1 MFHISIIIRTK
12 NEENSIGKT
21 LQSLFNQKVEYPFEV
36 IVVDSGSTDRTLD
49 IVKKYDVK
57 IMNILPEQF
66 TYGFSLNHGIKES
79 SGQIVCS
86 LSAHCI
92 PASEQWL
99 LELIRPIT
107 DGTAH
112 ATYGRQVPVK
122 GVNPFE
128 EVSLS
133 KHFPENEKKT
143 GRVPFSNANCAFIK
157 KMWEKLKFDKTLS
170 SWEDYLWYIFLK
182 DKYIFKYC
190 PNAAVYHTHPFSI
203 RTIVK
208 HTYNDGKAFR
218 ILKDKYGID
227 VLNDTCPG
235 IMSKIK
241 IIIGDLINHV
251 TFFCKK
257 GYKKHI
263 LLIPLVRLYAY
274 FVYWKGYKSVR

>member
-1 MFHISIIIRTK
+1 MLQISIIIRTK
-12 NEENSIGKT
+12 NEENFIGKT

-36 IVVDSGSTDRTLD
+36 IVVDSGSTDSTLN
-49 IVKKYDVK
+49 IVRKYDVK

-66 TYGFSLNHGIKES
+66 TYGFSLNHGIGES
-79 SGQIVCS
+79 SGKIICS

-92 PASEQWL
+92 PTSEQWL

-143 GRVPFSNANCAFIK
+143 GRVPFSNANCAFMK
-157 KMWEKLKFDKTLS
+157 KMWEKIKFDEMLP
-170 SWEDYLWYIFLK
+170 SWEDYLWYILLK
-182 DKYIFKYC
+182 DTYLFKYC
-190 PNAAVYHTHPFSI
+190 PEAAVYHTHPFLI

-208 HTYNDGKAFR
+208 RTYNDGKAFR
-218 ILKDKYGID
+218 ILKEKYGID

-241 IIIGDLINHV
+241 IIIGDLMNHV

-263 LLIPLVRLYAY
+263 LLIPVVRLYAY